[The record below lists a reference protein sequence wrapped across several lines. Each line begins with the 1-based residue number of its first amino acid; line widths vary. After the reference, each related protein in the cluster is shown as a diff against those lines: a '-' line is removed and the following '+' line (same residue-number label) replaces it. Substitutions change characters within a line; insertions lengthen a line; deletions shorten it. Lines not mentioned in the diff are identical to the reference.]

1 MTALLR
7 PFYSTVE
14 NWRYQLYFERKNLP
28 MVLW

>member
-1 MTALLR
+1 MAFWR

-14 NWRYQLYFERKNLP
+14 NWRYRMYFERKDLP